1 MTATVRSAMRALDLI
16 EFLSGETK
24 GTSLSEAADRFS
36 MPKSSTLML
45 LRTLVARGYVQRTHG
60 DLYVLTEEFR
70 TGAFGWQGVPFA
82 NLAALAQ
89 PVMQALSRSL
99 GESVIFG
106 VMAAPGYARLLSKVI
121 SDEEIRWDSELG
133 VQIPLYCTA
142 VGRALL
148 APMSAAERAAHLAAV
163 PLKAVTQHTITD
175 AARICSMLDE
185 IAQQGYNIVMEEFAL
200 GGTGVA
206 APVLNAQGRP
216 VAALNVS
223 CVTSRFHDKRAKVIA
238 AVTEGATTISRSL
251 PR

>member
-45 LRTLVARGYVQRTHG
+45 LRTLVARGYVQRTET

-82 NLAALAQ
+82 SLAALAQ
-89 PVMQALSRSL
+89 PVMQSLSRAL

-148 APMSAAERAAHLAAV
+148 APLSASERTAHLAAV
-163 PLKAVTQHTITD
+163 PLKAVTPHTITD
-175 AARICSMLDE
+175 PARISSMLDE

-206 APVLNAQGRP
+206 APIVNVQGRP
-216 VAALNVS
+216 VAALNIS
-223 CVTSRFHDKRAKVIA
+223 CVTSRFHDKRAKVIS
-238 AVTEGATTISRSL
+238 AVMEGAHTISRSL

>member
-16 EFLSGETK
+16 EFLSGATR

-45 LRTLVARGYVQRTHG
+45 LRTLVARGYVQRTENDH
-60 DLYVLTEEFR
+60 YVLTEEFR
-70 TGAFGWQGVPFA
+70 TGAYGWQGVPFA
-82 NLAALAQ
+82 SLAALAQ
-89 PVMQALSRSL
+89 PVMQSLSRSL
-99 GESVIFG
+99 GESVVFG

-133 VQIPLYCTA
+133 IQLPMYCTA
-142 VGRALL
+142 IGRALL
-148 APMSAAERAAHLAAV
+148 APLSASERSTHLGAV
-163 PLKAVTQHTITD
+163 PMKALTPHTTTD
-175 AARICSMLDE
+175 AARILSMLDE

-206 APVLNAQGRP
+206 APVLNALGRP
-216 VAALNVS
+216 VAALNIS

-238 AVTEGATTISRSL
+238 AVTEGASSISRSL

>member
-16 EFLSGETK
+16 EYLSGETK
-24 GTSLSEAADRFS
+24 GTSLSAAADRFS

-45 LRTLVARGYVQRTHG
+45 LRTLVARGYVQKTSG
-60 DLYVLTEEFR
+60 ELYVLTEEFR
-70 TGAFGWQGVPFA
+70 TGAYGWQGVPFA

-89 PVMQALSRSL
+89 PVMQSLSRSL

-106 VMAAPGYARLLSKVI
+106 VMASPGYARLLSKVI

-133 VQIPLYCTA
+133 VQLPLYCTA

-148 APMSAAERAAHLAAV
+148 APLSASERVAHLAAV
-163 PLKAVTQHTITD
+163 PMKSLTPHTITD
-175 AARICSMLDE
+175 PARILSMLDE

-206 APVLNAQGRP
+206 AAILNAQKRP
-216 VAALNVS
+216 VAALNIS

-238 AVTEGATTISRSL
+238 SVLEGAVTISRSL
-251 PR
+251 PH

>member
-24 GTSLSEAADRFS
+24 GTSLSAAADRFS

-45 LRTLVARGYVQRTHG
+45 LRTLVARGYVQKTSS

-70 TGAFGWQGVPFA
+70 TGAYGWQGVPFA
-82 NLAALAQ
+82 SLAALAQ
-89 PVMQALSRSL
+89 PVMQNLSRSL

-106 VMAAPGYARLLSKVI
+106 VMASPGYARLLAKVI
-121 SDEEIRWDSELG
+121 SEEEIRWDSELG

-148 APMSAAERAAHLAAV
+148 APLSASERAAHLAAV
-163 PLKAVTQHTITD
+163 PMKLLTPHTITD
-175 AARICSMLDE
+175 PARISSMLDE

-206 APVLNAQGRP
+206 AAILNAQKRP
-216 VAALNVS
+216 VAALNIS
-223 CVTSRFHDKRAKVIA
+223 CVTSRFHDKRAKVISS
-238 AVTEGATTISRSL
+238 VLEGAATISRSL

>member
-24 GTSLSEAADRFS
+24 GTSLSEAAERFS

-45 LRTLVARGYVQRTHG
+45 LRTLVARGYVQRTET

-82 NLAALAQ
+82 SLAALAQ
-89 PVMQALSRSL
+89 PVMQALSHTL

-106 VMAAPGYARLLSKVI
+106 VMSAPGYARLLCKVI

-133 VQIPLYCTA
+133 IQLPLYCTA

-148 APMSAAERAAHLAAV
+148 APLSATERAAHLAAV
-163 PLKAVTQHTITD
+163 PMKAVTPHTVTD
-175 AARICSMLDE
+175 QARICSMLDE
-185 IAQQGYNIVMEEFAL
+185 IAQQGYNVVMEEFAL

-238 AVTEGATTISRSL
+238 AVMEGANTISLSL